1 MKYINELFL
10 ALLAFISPTAYATD
24 TYNHVNNQL
33 TIPAVV
39 LENTVYKNV
48 VITVG
53 PILTVGGSS
62 LDSKYPAK
70 PSTTA
75 DSYDPYKNQLTIPS
89 VNAYGFTYYDVVVN
103 VGVVLSVGSSE
114 PLVKPAIA
122 LQKSSYLNMKNV
134 GLSRIKF
141 PDSLRTITPDQPLA
155 WATGDFSKTGTLDI
169 FTAKQNYSMD
179 TNKYP
184 SNSVVIN
191 DQYNDQ
197 YKSDFQ
203 FWRKDADGN
212 LTLLLS
218 YKGCLHPRKAL
229 VDDFN
234 KDGFPDVYV
243 ACTGYDGLVNGKSLG
258 EKSKLLIN
266 DGKGGF
272 SVTDTYINGYYHGA
286 ASADVNGDG
295 YPDIV
300 VADIFNYTRPGTQ
313 GSALR
318 VLINQKNGTFADDQ
332 TRIVNYSPYSNY
344 WSVELIDIDGDGIL
358 DLIAGGDENANWKPA
373 TTTIFYGDA
382 SGKFGVVTT
391 AIPKVLGRGTI
402 LDFTLVTNGS
412 KKTLYIARTADNT
425 DSQSWYSTNTLQAYD
440 LTTKT
445 ATVVLDKLNTI
456 WEAWWM
462 PVTRNGQ
469 NGVTSYTS
477 FREDIFVYQ

>member
-1 MKYINELFL
+1 MKRIVTLML
-10 ALLAFISPTAYATD
+10 VALLGIAPTANATD
-24 TYNHVNNQL
+24 TYDHVTNQL
-33 TIPAVV
+33 SIPAVV
-39 LENTVYKNV
+39 LGDTIYRDV

-53 PILTVGGSS
+53 PVLTVGGSN
-62 LDSKYPAK
+62 LDSKYVPK
-70 PSTTA
+70 PSTTF
-75 DSYDPYKNQLTIPS
+75 DSYDPYKNQLTIPN
-89 VNAYGFTYYDVVVN
+89 VNAYGFVYYDVVVN
-103 VGVVLSVGSSE
+103 VGTVLSVKSSE
-114 PLVKPAIA
+114 PVVKPAIA

-134 GLSRIKF
+134 GLSRINF
-141 PDSLRTITPDQPLA
+141 PDSLRVATPDQPLA
-155 WATGDFSKTGTLDI
+155 WTASDFFKNGTLSI

-179 TNKYP
+179 TNKFP
-184 SNSVVIN
+184 TNSVIS
-191 DQYNDQ
+191 NDQ

-203 FWRKDADGN
+203 FWKKEADGK
-212 LTLLLS
+212 LTLLLT

-234 KDGFPDVYV
+234 KDGYPDVFV
-243 ACTGYDGLVNGKSLG
+243 ACTGYDGLVDGKTLG

-266 DGKGGF
+266 DKQGGF
-272 SVTDTYINGYYHGA
+272 VISEVGETSYFHGA
-286 ASADVNGDG
+286 TSADINGDG

-300 VADIFNYTRPGTQ
+300 VADIFNYTRLGTQ

-318 VLINQKNGTFADDQ
+318 VLINQKNGTFVDDQ
-332 TRIVNYSPYSNY
+332 TRIVNFSPYSNY

-425 DSQSWYSTNTLQAYD
+425 DSQPWYSTNTLQAYD